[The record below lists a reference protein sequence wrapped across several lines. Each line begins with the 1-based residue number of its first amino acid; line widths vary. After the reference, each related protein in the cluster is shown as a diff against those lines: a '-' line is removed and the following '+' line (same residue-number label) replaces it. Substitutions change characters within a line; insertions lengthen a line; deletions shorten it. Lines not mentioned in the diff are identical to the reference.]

1 MNATSSK
8 IKIHFDVTVRNFF
21 SIVAAVCRNDFVD
34 VTFAHTS
41 LMPHTDLLIREV
53 NVTLLALKFAA
64 HHNLSFVLFEG
75 NSKPMRT
82 RMDGFMSITSSSSR
96 VETNHLD
103 RLGVMP
109 SLMSSIDN
117 LQSLSPVVL
126 YTYWKLCPLFL
137 IL

>member
-1 MNATSSK
+1 
-8 IKIHFDVTVRNFF
+8 
-21 SIVAAVCRNDFVD
+21 
-34 VTFAHTS
+34 
-41 LMPHTDLLIREV
+41 MPHTDPLIREV

-64 HHNLSFVLFEG
+64 HHNLPFVLFEG